1 MQVVVNGLITHYAIA
16 GEGRTVLFLH
26 GWGDS
31 LAGFRELQ
39 GALSGEYSVVAL
51 DLPGFGQTQSPE
63 SVWGLDDYAKFVASF
78 AAKLK
83 LKVSVVVG
91 HSNGGAIAIR
101 GLASETVKADKLV
114 LLSSAGIRGESK
126 GKLGAIQLVTKTGKI
141 LTSSLPG
148 SVRAKLRRK
157 VYSAVGSDML
167 VAEHLE
173 DTFKKV
179 VAEDVRADADKL
191 KQSTLLIYGM
201 EDRATPASYGELFS
215 ELIKRSRLEIIDNAG
230 HFVHH
235 DQPEQV
241 RRLIS
246 EFIK

>member
-1 MQVVVNGLITHYAIA
+1 MQVVVDGLITNYSQL
-16 GEGRTVLFLH
+16 GEGRVILFLH

-31 LAGFRELQ
+31 LAGFREMMGSLEQ
-39 GALSGEYSVVAL
+39 GYQVVAL

-63 SVWGLDDYAKFVASF
+63 GVWGLDDYAKFVASF
-78 AAKLK
+78 VAKLK
-83 LKVSVVVG
+83 LKVSVFVG

-101 GLASETVKADKLV
+101 GLASETLKADSLV

-141 LTSSLPG
+141 LTSSLPSG
-148 SVRAKLRRK
+148 VRNKLRRK
-157 VYSAVGSDML
+157 VYSAAGSDML
-167 VAEHLE
+167 VAEHLQE
-173 DTFKKV
+173 TFKKV
-179 VAEDVRADADKL
+179 VADDVRSDADRL
-191 KQSTLLIYGM
+191 KIPTLIIYGS
-201 EDRATPASYGELFS
+201 EDRATPTSYGELFS
-215 ELIKRSRLEIIDNAG
+215 ELIKRSHLEIVESAG

>member
-1 MQVVVNGLITHYAIA
+1 MQVVVDGLITNYSQV
-16 GEGRTVLFLH
+16 GKGRVVLLLH

-39 GALSGEYSVVAL
+39 TAIGKDHMVVAV
-51 DLPGFGQTQSPE
+51 DLPGFGQTQAPVG
-63 SVWGLDDYAKFVASF
+63 VWGLDDYAVFVQSF
-78 AAKLK
+78 ISRLG
-83 LKVSVVVG
+83 LKVAVLVG

-101 GLASETVKADKLV
+101 GLASETIKADKLV

-141 LTSSLPG
+141 LTSSLPSG
-148 SVRAKLRRK
+148 IRNKLRRK
-157 VYSAVGSDML
+157 VYSAAGSDML
-167 VAEHLE
+167 VAEHLQE
-173 DTFKKV
+173 TFKKV
-179 VAEDVRADADKL
+179 VSQDVRADADNL
-191 KQSTLLIYGM
+191 TLPTLIIYGA
-201 EDRATPASYGELFS
+201 EDRTTPASYGELFA
-215 ELIKRSRLEIIDNAG
+215 ELIKRSRLEIIDNAE

-241 RRLIS
+241 RSLIA